1 MGKKKKWR
9 RRARARRRGAPSLFS
24 LSSTHPSKKKTQPNP
39 QTDNPETPIIRLY
52 GVTAGGHSVTAFLH
66 GFEPYFFA
74 EAPPGFG
81 PDDCDDLARA
91 LHARLAER
99 HARLRCP
106 ALCTGVSIV
115 PGKASLWQYTGGGT
129 RPFLR
134 IGLALPSLVAAARG
148 MIESGFVINAHR
160 LGTTTYESNVLYPL
174 RFMVDAGVV
183 GGNWVALPA
192 GSYRLGPAGGPGAPR
207 ATHCQVEASTHY
219 SSLISHAP
227 EGEWAR
233 LAPLRV
239 LSVDIE
245 CAGRKGHFPE
255 PAHDPVI
262 QIASLVSV
270 TGSPRPAVRNILTLD
285 TCAPIAG
292 AEVMSFSCEKAL
304 LRRWRDLVI
313 ETDPD
318 IIIG

>member
-1 MGKKKKWR
+1 MEREVRAEAQKKG
-9 RRARARRRGAPSLFS
+9 GAPFFPLPSSIFFFFS
-24 LSSTHPSKKKTQPNP
+24 FL
-39 QTDNPETPIIRLY
+39 QTDSPETPIIRMF
-52 GVTAGGHSVTAFLH
+52 GVTAAGHSVATFLH

-74 EAPPGFG
+74 EAPAGFG
-81 PDDCDDLARA
+81 PDDCDDLARV
-91 LHARLAER
+91 LNARLVER
-99 HARLRCP
+99 HARVRCP
-106 ALCTGVSIV
+106 ALCTGVTLV
-115 PGKASLWQYTGGGT
+115 AGKASLWQYTGGGT

-134 IGLALPSLVAAARG
+134 IGLALPALMAAARG
-148 MIESGFVINAHR
+148 MVESGLSVNGR
-160 LGTTTYESNVLYPL
+160 YLGHTTYESNVIYPL
-174 RFMVDAGVV
+174 RFMTDCGVV

-207 ATHCQVEASTHY
+207 ATHCQVEASAHY
-219 SSLISHAP
+219 SSLTSHAP

-255 PAHDPVI
+255 PEHDPVI

-270 TGSPRPAVRNILTLD
+270 TGEARPAVRNVLTLD

-292 AEVMSFSCEKAL
+292 AEVLSFETEAAL

>member
-1 MGKKKKWR
+1 MTLV
-9 RRARARRRGAPSLFS
+9 A
-24 LSSTHPSKKKTQPNP
+24 
-39 QTDNPETPIIRLY
+39 
-52 GVTAGGHSVTAFLH
+52 
-66 GFEPYFFA
+66 
-74 EAPPGFG
+74 
-81 PDDCDDLARA
+81 
-91 LHARLAER
+91 
-99 HARLRCP
+99 
-106 ALCTGVSIV
+106 
-115 PGKASLWQYTGGGT
+115 GKASLWQYTGGGT
-129 RPFLR
+129 RSFLR

-148 MIESGFVINAHR
+148 MVESGLSVNGR
-160 LGTTTYESNVLYPL
+160 YLGHTTYESNVIYPL
-174 RFMVDAGVV
+174 RFMTDCSVV

-192 GSYRLGPAGGPGAPR
+192 GSYRLGPAGGGQK
-207 ATHCQVEASTHY
+207 ATHCQIEASAHY
-219 SSLISHAP
+219 SKLISHAP

-255 PAHDPVI
+255 PEHDPVI

-270 TGSPRPAVRNILTLD
+270 TGQTRPAVRNVLTLD

-292 AEVMSFSCEKAL
+292 AEVLSFETEAAL

>member
-1 MGKKKKWR
+1 M
-9 RRARARRRGAPSLFS
+9 
-24 LSSTHPSKKKTQPNP
+24 
-39 QTDNPETPIIRLY
+39 
-52 GVTAGGHSVTAFLH
+52 TAHLH

-81 PDDCDDLARA
+81 PDDCDDLARL

-99 HARLRCP
+99 NARLRCP
-106 ALCTGVSIV
+106 ALCTGVTLV

-134 IGLALPSLVAAARG
+134 IGLALPVLVAGARG
-148 MIESGFVINAHR
+148 MVEAGLAVNGR
-160 LGTTTYESNVLYPL
+160 YLGHTTYESNVLYPL
-174 RFMVDAGVV
+174 RFMVDKGVV

-192 GSYRLGPAGGPGAPR
+192 GTYRLGPPGGRGAPA
-207 ATHCQVEASTHY
+207 ATHCQVEAAAHCSA
-219 SSLISHAP
+219 LVSHAP

-233 LAPLRV
+233 LAPLRI

-245 CAGRKGHFPE
+245 CAGRKGHFPD
-255 PAHDPVI
+255 AQHDPVI

-270 TGSPRPAVRNILTLD
+270 TGAPRPAVRNILTLD

-292 AEVMSFSCEKAL
+292 AEVMSFACEKAL

>member
-1 MGKKKKWR
+1 M
-9 RRARARRRGAPSLFS
+9 F
-24 LSSTHPSKKKTQPNP
+24 
-39 QTDNPETPIIRLY
+39 
-52 GVTAGGHSVTAFLH
+52 GVTAAGHSVATFLH

-74 EAPPGFG
+74 EAPAGFG
-81 PDDCDDLARA
+81 PDDCDDLARV
-91 LHARLAER
+91 LNARLVER
-99 HARLRCP
+99 HARVRCP
-106 ALCTGVSIV
+106 ALCTGVTLV
-115 PGKASLWQYTGGGT
+115 AGKASLWQYTGGGT

-134 IGLALPSLVAAARG
+134 IGLALPALVAAARG
-148 MIESGFVINAHR
+148 MVESGLSVNGR
-160 LGTTTYESNVLYPL
+160 YLGHTTYESNVIYPL
-174 RFMVDAGVV
+174 RFMTDCGVV

-207 ATHCQVEASTHY
+207 ATHCQVEASAHY
-219 SSLISHAP
+219 SSLTSHAP

-255 PAHDPVI
+255 PEHDPVI

-270 TGSPRPAVRNILTLD
+270 TGEARPAVRNVLTLD

-292 AEVMSFSCEKAL
+292 AEVLSFETEAAL